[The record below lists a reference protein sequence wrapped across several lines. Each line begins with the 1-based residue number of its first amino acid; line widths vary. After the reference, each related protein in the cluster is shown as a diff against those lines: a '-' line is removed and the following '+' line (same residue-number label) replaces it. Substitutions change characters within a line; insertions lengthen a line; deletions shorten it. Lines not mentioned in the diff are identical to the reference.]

1 MQQMKLNFNSKACF
15 CTNRKR
21 QMCTATISSTN
32 TTIFSVHWWLYSVFI
47 RIKFVEG
54 KVHEEEW
61 NFFHSHQSDEISFS
75 FSFNFRKMCFSRIF
89 FFVKYSFSFLFVPF
103 ISALHGIQTDHCN
116 FISFIRREFTI

>member
-1 MQQMKLNFNSKACF
+1 MKLNFNSKACF

-32 TTIFSVHWWLYSVFI
+32 TTLFSVHWWLYSVFI

-54 KVHEEEW
+54 KVHEEKW

-75 FSFNFRKMCFSRIF
+75 FSFNFRKMCFSRFFFFCQIF
-89 FFVKYSFSFLFVPF
+89 FFFPF